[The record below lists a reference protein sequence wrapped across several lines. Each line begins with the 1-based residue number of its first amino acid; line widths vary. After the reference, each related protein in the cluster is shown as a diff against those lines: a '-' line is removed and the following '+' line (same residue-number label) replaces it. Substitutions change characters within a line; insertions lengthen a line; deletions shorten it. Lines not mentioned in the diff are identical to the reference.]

1 MENKVVLFDAD
12 SLVYQ
17 SIYKVISL
25 TEIKEMYSKGET
37 RYTIELEI
45 LQRGY
50 DRFEKIVFDI
60 INEIEERYNVVQI
73 SYFFTKCKRNFR
85 KEIDPTYKANRK
97 GNKWVGAL
105 RDYLIHNLDNAF
117 ASDEYE
123 ADDLIYLNT
132 ELMEVDDYIICG
144 IDKDLRQIAGLHYD
158 YYQVKVKSEL
168 GTYLLDEFGK
178 EIKKRKGFIYVTP
191 EEALDNKFK
200 MLLIGDVSD
209 NVKGVKGIG
218 EVKASKLL
226 KDKTTFGKFIST
238 CREYAKEG
246 GDWKDKLRKN
256 NALLLFNH

>member
-1 MENKVVLFDAD
+1 MENKIVLFDAD

-17 SIYKVISL
+17 SIYKVVSL
-25 TEIKEMYSKGET
+25 SEIKEMYSRGET

-60 INEIEERYNVVQI
+60 INEIEEQYNVTQI

-85 KEIDPTYKANRK
+85 KAIDPTYKANRK

-105 RDYLIHNLDNAF
+105 RDYIIHNLDNSF

-132 ELMEVDDYIICG
+132 ELMEAEDYIICG

-158 YYQVKVKSEL
+158 YYQAKVKSEL
-168 GTYLLDEFGK
+168 GTVLIDEFGK
-178 EIKKRKGFIYVTP
+178 EIKKRKGFVYVTR
-191 EEALDNKFK
+191 EEAYNNKFK
-200 MLLIGDVSD
+200 MLLVGDVSD

-226 KDKTTFGKFIST
+226 EGKSIFGKFMVT

-246 GDWKDKLRKN
+246 GDWKAKLSKN
-256 NALLLFNH
+256 RSLLIFE